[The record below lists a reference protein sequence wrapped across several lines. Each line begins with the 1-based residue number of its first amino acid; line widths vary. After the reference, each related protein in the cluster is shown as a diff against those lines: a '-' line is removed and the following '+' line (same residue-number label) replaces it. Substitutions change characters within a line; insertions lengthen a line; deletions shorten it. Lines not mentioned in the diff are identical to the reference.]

1 MKTMAARDRGK
12 LWLKETEGNYGCNRQ
27 MKTMAARNR
36 GKLWLKETE
45 GNYSY

>member
-1 MKTMAARDRGK
+1 MVARNRGK
-12 LWLKETEGNYGCNRQ
+12 LWLNRTEENYGCNRQ

-36 GKLWLKETE
+36 GKLWLKQTE